1 MKTAGRRGRH
11 GVPDTWVRG
20 YTGREGGGVTCVRVM
35 NEDCGSEGASRCTR
49 YLG

>member
-1 MKTAGRRGRH
+1 MYPIPGLG
-11 GVPDTWVRG
+11 GIQG
-20 YTGREGGGVTCVRVM
+20 GREGGRGGVTCVRVM